1 MVDDVAVPTAST
13 KPPRILLRALT
24 LAGVSAGAWLA
35 FSLTGTANAQSP
47 IDDISSALQ
56 GVSESAGQAAGNAVT
71 VVEPL
76 VAGTV
81 RIADPAVAAAAPV
94 VEQAAES
101 VAPVVETAAP
111 VIEQADAVA
120 GPIVESV
127 AEIAAPVVEDVA
139 DLSSPAL
146 EATAPIVD
154 AVAPIVEATAPIVDA
169 AAPIVDAAAP
179 VLDPLTPVVAATAPV
194 VAPIVVTA
202 APIVRVGLLTPVGL
216 LPVTSPV
223 AAIAPSSALLQVVES
238 APGVVFGSDSFA
250 GSSAAGTPAGN
261 ALSPSVFTTGSPT
274 GIASGPGRV
283 VTVGSD
289 SLLASDAPSG
299 PLPVPSAPSVPG
311 VPGPV
316 GAPGCPGHSGSGSG
330 GSSSSQV
337 AATTPFGP
345 PSVLANAQ
353 FADGDL
359 AAALLTRCEEPGSSP
374 D

>member
-56 GVSESAGQAAGNAVT
+56 GVSESAGQAAGNTVT

-154 AVAPIVEATAPIVDA
+154 AV
-169 AAPIVDAAAP
+169 
-179 VLDPLTPVVAATAPV
+179 
-194 VAPIVVTA
+194 

>member
-1 MVDDVAVPTAST
+1 M
-13 KPPRILLRALT
+13 I
-24 LAGVSAGAWLA
+24 
-35 FSLTGTANAQSP
+35 
-47 IDDISSALQ
+47 
-56 GVSESAGQAAGNAVT
+56 
-71 VVEPL
+71 
-76 VAGTV
+76 
-81 RIADPAVAAAAPV
+81 
-94 VEQAAES
+94 
-101 VAPVVETAAP
+101 
-111 VIEQADAVA
+111 
-120 GPIVESV
+120 
-127 AEIAAPVVEDVA
+127 EDVA

-154 AVAPIVEATAPIVDA
+154 AAGPDRRCRGPD
-169 AAPIVDAAAP
+169 
-179 VLDPLTPVVAATAPV
+179 
-194 VAPIVVTA
+194 
-202 APIVRVGLLTPVGL
+202 RRCR
-216 LPVTSPV
+216 
-223 AAIAPSSALLQVVES
+223 S
-238 APGVVFGSDSFA
+238 APRAGPADARRRCDRPDCGTDRRDSGADRAGRTFDAGWSLPADIAGRRDRTVVGDSSRLSNRRMAFVFGKRLRSLVHPPL
-250 GSSAAGTPAGN
+250 GRLAGN
-261 ALSPSVFTTGSPT
+261 ALSPNVFTTGSPT

-316 GAPGCPGHSGSGSG
+316 GTPGCPGHSGSGSG